1 MSDFPTGAIVDDD
14 LDFSA
19 AQSCA
24 KTRDAADAKEA
35 SWGGRGLSIAIGV
48 SAVVMVVGIALWAMQ
63 LAGGMVQTGMR
74 NLDSWGFYIT
84 LFMFFV
90 GLSAGGL
97 IISSIPNAFGMKG
110 FGDISRVAI
119 WTSICCTCVAIGFVV
134 VDLGGPL
141 RLWEL
146 FVYSNLSS
154 PLMWDI
160 IVLST
165 YLILSIVYLWAYR
178 REDAG
183 KMSHTAIR
191 VISIIALVVAVGVHT
206 VTAWI
211 FSLSAAHEFWHT
223 ALMGP
228 WFVASALDCGT
239 ALVLIVVIALQKA
252 GRLTIERSSMV
263 NLAKML
269 AVFTCVDLY
278 FFACDLLTSGFPG
291 GEGANVVAMLVT
303 GPLAPFFWTQ
313 IACMVLACVILFVPR
328 LRTKGGVV
336 LASALVIAGVFC
348 KRCEILVGGF
358 QIPNIEFADV
368 ANQMTI
374 TNWES
379 GMSLF
384 GYQGLVYWPTP
395 LEFGVALGVV
405 ALGGFLL
412 LLGLKY
418 LPLHLKE
425 KVA

>member
-1 MSDFPTGAIVDDD
+1 MEFLTKNKLLTAVLAVLSVAGIGAYI
-14 LDFSA
+14 F
-19 AQSCA
+19 
-24 KTRDAADAKEA
+24 
-35 SWGGRGLSIAIGV
+35 
-48 SAVVMVVGIALWAMQ
+48 Q
-63 LAGGMVQTGMR
+63 LAGGLAVTGMS
-74 NLDSWGFYIT
+74 NGVSWGLYIT
-84 LFMFFV
+84 MFMFFV

-178 REDAG
+178 REDTG

-228 WFVASALDCGT
+228 WFVAARRSCSSWSSPCRRPG
-239 ALVLIVVIALQKA
+239 VLPSNAPPWRTWRRCSRCSPASIC
-252 GRLTIERSSMV
+252 TSSP
-263 NLAKML
+263 AI
-269 AVFTCVDLY
+269 C
-278 FFACDLLTSGFPG
+278 
-291 GEGANVVAMLVT
+291 
-303 GPLAPFFWTQ
+303 
-313 IACMVLACVILFVPR
+313 
-328 LRTKGGVV
+328 
-336 LASALVIAGVFC
+336 
-348 KRCEILVGGF
+348 
-358 QIPNIEFADV
+358 
-368 ANQMTI
+368 
-374 TNWES
+374 
-379 GMSLF
+379 
-384 GYQGLVYWPTP
+384 
-395 LEFGVALGVV
+395 
-405 ALGGFLL
+405 
-412 LLGLKY
+412 
-418 LPLHLKE
+418 
-425 KVA
+425 

>member
-1 MSDFPTGAIVDDD
+1 MNDAKG
-14 LDFSA
+14 SA
-19 AQSCA
+19 ASH
-24 KTRDAADAKEA
+24 
-35 SWGGRGLSIAIGV
+35 RGLTVGIIACAVVAVIGV
-48 SAVVMVVGIALWAMQ
+48 ALWMVQ
-63 LAGGMVQTGMR
+63 LSGGMIQTGMR

-97 IISSIPNAFGMKG
+97 IISSVPKALGIRG
-110 FGDISRVAI
+110 FGGISKVAVMS
-119 WTSICCTCVAIGFVV
+119 SIACTVAAIGMVV
-134 VDLGGPL
+134 VDLGQPA

-146 FVYSNLSS
+146 FAYSNLGS

-183 KMSHTAIR
+183 KMSHAAIR

-239 ALVLIVVIALQKA
+239 ALVLIVVVALQKA

-348 KRCEILVGGF
+348 KRCWLMFTGF
-358 QIPNIEFADV
+358 AVPNILGANGITLGTATAQAGGAAD
-368 ANQMTI
+368 MWTLM
-374 TNWES
+374 
-379 GMSLF
+379 G
-384 GYQGLVYWPTP
+384 VYAPTVP
-395 LEFGVALGVV
+395 EIMLTVGIFALGICAFTV
-405 ALGGFLL
+405 LCQKLL
-412 LLGLKY
+412 K
-418 LPLHLKE
+418 K
-425 KVA
+425 

>member
-1 MSDFPTGAIVDDD
+1 
-14 LDFSA
+14 
-19 AQSCA
+19 
-24 KTRDAADAKEA
+24 
-35 SWGGRGLSIAIGV
+35 
-48 SAVVMVVGIALWAMQ
+48 
-63 LAGGMVQTGMR
+63 
-74 NLDSWGFYIT
+74 
-84 LFMFFV
+84 
-90 GLSAGGL
+90 
-97 IISSIPNAFGMKG
+97 
-110 FGDISRVAI
+110 
-119 WTSICCTCVAIGFVV
+119 
-134 VDLGGPL
+134 
-141 RLWEL
+141 
-146 FVYSNLSS
+146 
-154 PLMWDI
+154 MWDI

-178 REDAG
+178 REDEG

-239 ALVLIVVIALQKA
+239 ALVLVVVIALQKA
-252 GRLTIERSSMV
+252 GRLSIERSSMV

-291 GEGANVVAMLVT
+291 GEGADVVAMLVT

-336 LASALVIAGVFC
+336 VASALVIAGVFC
-348 KRCEILVGGF
+348 KRCQILMGGF

-374 TNWES
+374 THWDS
-379 GMSLF
+379 GMSLL

-395 LEFGVALGVV
+395 LEFGVAAGVV

-425 KVA
+425 KTA

>member
-1 MSDFPTGAIVDDD
+1 MV
-14 LDFSA
+14 
-19 AQSCA
+19 Q
-24 KTRDAADAKEA
+24 
-35 SWGGRGLSIAIGV
+35 LS
-48 SAVVMVVGIALWAMQ
+48 
-63 LAGGMVQTGMR
+63 GGMIQTGMR

-178 REDAG
+178 REDEG

-239 ALVLIVVIALQKA
+239 ALVLVVVIALQKA
-252 GRLTIERSSMV
+252 GRLSIERSSMV

-291 GEGANVVAMLVT
+291 GEGADVVADAGDRALWRRSS
-303 GPLAPFFWTQ
+303 GRRSPAWCWPASSCSCL
-313 IACMVLACVILFVPR
+313 R
-328 LRTKGGVV
+328 LRNQGRRGCSLGARDRRCV
-336 LASALVIAGVFC
+336 LQALRRFS
-348 KRCEILVGGF
+348 VGGF

-368 ANQMTI
+368 ANHMTI

-379 GMSLF
+379 GMSLSRLP
-384 GYQGLVYWPTP
+384 GPRVLADAP
-395 LEFGVALGVV
+395 GVRRGGLGVV

>member
-1 MSDFPTGAIVDDD
+1 MN
-14 LDFSA
+14 
-19 AQSCA
+19 
-24 KTRDAADAKEA
+24 DAKGSTVA
-35 SWGGRGLSIAIGV
+35 HRGLTIGIIAC
-48 SAVVMVVGIALWAMQ
+48 AVVAVVGIALWMVQ
-63 LAGGMVQTGMR
+63 LSGGMIQTGMR

-154 PLMWDI
+154 PLVWDI

-178 REDAG
+178 REDEG

-239 ALVLIVVIALQKA
+239 ALVLVVVIALQKA
-252 GRLTIERSSMV
+252 GRLSIERSSMV

-291 GEGANVVAMLVT
+291 GEGADVVAMLVT

-336 LASALVIAGVFC
+336 VASALVIAGVFC
-348 KRCEILVGGF
+348 KRCQILMGGF

-374 TNWES
+374 THWDS
-379 GMSLF
+379 GMSLL

-395 LEFGVALGVV
+395 LEFGVAAGVV

-418 LPLHLKE
+418 LPLHLTE
-425 KVA
+425 KTA

>member
-1 MSDFPTGAIVDDD
+1 MN
-14 LDFSA
+14 
-19 AQSCA
+19 
-24 KTRDAADAKEA
+24 DAKGSTVA
-35 SWGGRGLSIAIGV
+35 HRGLTIGIIAC
-48 SAVVMVVGIALWAMQ
+48 AVVAVVGIALWMVQ
-63 LAGGMVQTGMR
+63 LSGGMIQTGMR

-178 REDAG
+178 REDEG

-239 ALVLIVVIALQKA
+239 ALVLVVVIALQKA
-252 GRLTIERSSMV
+252 GRLSIERSSMV

-291 GEGANVVAMLVT
+291 GEGADVVAMLVT

-336 LASALVIAGVFC
+336 VASALVIAGVFC
-348 KRCEILVGGF
+348 KRCQILMGGF
-358 QIPNIEFADV
+358 QIPNIAAHVGYHRAFHLPH
-368 ANQMTI
+368 
-374 TNWES
+374 
-379 GMSLF
+379 SLHRVPV
-384 GYQGLVYWPTP
+384 GLPAR
-395 LEFGVALGVV
+395 G
-405 ALGGFLL
+405 
-412 LLGLKY
+412 
-418 LPLHLKE
+418 
-425 KVA
+425 

>member
-1 MSDFPTGAIVDDD
+1 MN
-14 LDFSA
+14 
-19 AQSCA
+19 
-24 KTRDAADAKEA
+24 DAKGSMA
-35 SWGGRGLSIAIGV
+35 AHRGLTVGIIACAVVAVIGV
-48 SAVVMVVGIALWAMQ
+48 ALWMVQ
-63 LAGGMVQTGMR
+63 LSGGMIQTGMR

-178 REDAG
+178 REDTG

-228 WFVASALDCGT
+228 WFVAARRSCSSWSSPCRRPG
-239 ALVLIVVIALQKA
+239 VLPSNAPPWRTWRRCSRCSPASIC
-252 GRLTIERSSMV
+252 TSSP
-263 NLAKML
+263 AI
-269 AVFTCVDLY
+269 C
-278 FFACDLLTSGFPG
+278 
-291 GEGANVVAMLVT
+291 
-303 GPLAPFFWTQ
+303 
-313 IACMVLACVILFVPR
+313 
-328 LRTKGGVV
+328 
-336 LASALVIAGVFC
+336 
-348 KRCEILVGGF
+348 
-358 QIPNIEFADV
+358 
-368 ANQMTI
+368 
-374 TNWES
+374 
-379 GMSLF
+379 
-384 GYQGLVYWPTP
+384 
-395 LEFGVALGVV
+395 
-405 ALGGFLL
+405 
-412 LLGLKY
+412 
-418 LPLHLKE
+418 
-425 KVA
+425 

>member
-1 MSDFPTGAIVDDD
+1 M
-14 LDFSA
+14 
-19 AQSCA
+19 
-24 KTRDAADAKEA
+24 
-35 SWGGRGLSIAIGV
+35 
-48 SAVVMVVGIALWAMQ
+48 
-63 LAGGMVQTGMR
+63 
-74 NLDSWGFYIT
+74 
-84 LFMFFV
+84 
-90 GLSAGGL
+90 
-97 IISSIPNAFGMKG
+97 
-110 FGDISRVAI
+110 
-119 WTSICCTCVAIGFVV
+119 
-134 VDLGGPL
+134 
-141 RLWEL
+141 
-146 FVYSNLSS
+146 
-154 PLMWDI
+154 
-160 IVLST
+160 
-165 YLILSIVYLWAYR
+165 
-178 REDAG
+178 
-183 KMSHTAIR
+183 
-191 VISIIALVVAVGVHT
+191 VAVGVHT

-252 GRLTIERSSMV
+252 GRLTVERSSMV

-336 LASALVIAGVFC
+336 FASALVIAGVFC

-425 KVA
+425 KAA